1 LSTSNEIYQSRIN
14 LAIDYVNNNLDRSIS
29 LDELAS
35 VSFFSPYHFHRI
47 FTAVTGE
54 SVFDFTNRVRLEKV
68 ARLLKFTKDSVSQIS
83 YECGFS
89 SPATLSRSF
98 KQYFGC
104 APSTYRKGGVIE
116 NSKIRKELHD
126 IDQYYCPE
134 NAEEFTNDFPVRIEE
149 FPQRRIVFIRVKD
162 SFKEGVVLDVYR
174 QIIEWAKSVNLFE
187 TETIFGMSKD
197 DPYVTPQEKYTYDV
211 CMTIPHDFVVQTDL
225 DIETKVLPKC
235 KYAVTTVSGDFNK
248 VATAINF
255 MFNHWLINSV
265 YEPEHLAG
273 LEVFRDREKVL
284 DWSYLDLDL
293 CIPVKKIKK

>member
-1 LSTSNEIYQSRIN
+1 MGTSNEIYQSRMN
-14 LAIDYVNNNLDRSIS
+14 LAIDYVNNNLDRSIT

-35 VSFFSPYHFHRI
+35 VSFFSSYHFHRI

-54 SVFDFTNRVRLEKV
+54 SVFDYTNRVRLEKV
-68 ARLLKFTKDSVSQIS
+68 ARLLKFSKDSIAQIS

-104 APSTYRKGGVIE
+104 APSIYRNGGAIE

-134 NAEEFTNDFPVRIEE
+134 NAEEFKNDFPVRIEE
-149 FPQRRIVFIRVKD
+149 FPQRKIAFIRVKD
-162 SFKEGVVLDVYR
+162 SFKEGVVLKVYSE
-174 QIIEWAKSVNLFE
+174 IIKWAKSQGLFE
-187 TETIFGMSKD
+187 TGTIFGMSKD
-197 DPYVTPQEKYTYDV
+197 DPYVTPKEKYTYDV
-211 CMTIPHDFVVQTDL
+211 CITIPHDFVVQKGGG
-225 DIETKVLPKC
+225 IETKVLPKC

-255 MFNHWLINSV
+255 MFNHWLINSS
-265 YEPEHLAG
+265 YEPEHLPG
-273 LEVFRDREKVL
+273 LEVFRDREHVL
-284 DWSYLDLDL
+284 NWDYFDLDF
-293 CIPVKKIKK
+293 CIPVKEIKK